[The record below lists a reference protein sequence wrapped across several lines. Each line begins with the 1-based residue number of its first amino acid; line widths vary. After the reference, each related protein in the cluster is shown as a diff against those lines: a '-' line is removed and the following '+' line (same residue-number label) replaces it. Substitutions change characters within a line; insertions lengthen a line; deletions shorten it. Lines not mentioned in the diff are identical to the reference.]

1 MQKLNKLFN
10 NSLGST
16 PRKSLVSATMSSS
29 PSEQQQ
35 LPPTLPPE
43 NGSPALQN
51 GTSQPESLDLDYDMW
66 QGQFEFVGPNPDQLL
81 DATSTSSLEDLR
93 FNDYIPPNQPVLI
106 DEETFLSLHP
116 NDFDSIS
123 GPESSYFIEN
133 SRTNYDE
140 EIIENSPKNNLSQNN
155 LQSNNS
161 NNSFFVN
168 KLNNNLSIEAK
179 NVKNNL
185 INSNLKLINDNP
197 ELSHKLLFKTNKLNG
212 RKTELC
218 DNLNE
223 QVSCAHKKIVQFSV
237 DRNCFR

>member
-1 MQKLNKLFN
+1 MQKLNKLFT
-10 NSLGST
+10 NSLVST
-16 PRKSLVSATMSSS
+16 PRKSQLSANMSS
-29 PSEQQQ
+29 PSNEQQQ

-66 QGQFEFVGPNPDQLL
+66 QGQFEFVGPSPDQLV
-81 DATSTSSLEDLR
+81 DARSTSSLEDLR

-123 GPESSYFIEN
+123 GPESAYFNEN
-133 SRTNYDE
+133 GRSNYEE
-140 EIIENSPKNNLSQNN
+140 EIIENSPKNNLTQNNN
-155 LQSNNS
+155 LQNSSNN
-161 NNSFFVN
+161 NSLFVN

-223 QVSCAHKKIVQFSV
+223 QVS
-237 DRNCFR
+237 